1 MPKIY
6 DRTYFDRWY
15 RQENLGIGSRQ
26 ALMRKARL
34 AISTAEY
41 YLGRPIH
48 NVLDIGCGEGVWQPV
63 LKAERPKISYLGLDS
78 SEYVVE
84 RFGRT
89 RNIRLATFGQLGEL
103 RFDEGFDLIV
113 CSDVLHYVRTPELKR
128 GLRGIA
134 EQLQGVAFL
143 ELFTAD
149 DALAGDTDGFI
160 ARSPRWYLSTFRE
173 AGLISC
179 GSHCYL
185 GPHLTAAVATL
196 EVPMLW

>member
-15 RQENLGIGSRQ
+15 RHENLGIGSRQ
-26 ALMRKARL
+26 ALVRKARL

-41 YLGRPIH
+41 YLGRPIR

>member
-6 DRTYFDRWY
+6 DRSYFDRWY

-26 ALMRKARL
+26 ALVRKARL

-41 YLGRPIH
+41 YLGRPIR

-173 AGLISC
+173 VGLISC

>member
-26 ALMRKARL
+26 ALVRKARL

-160 ARSPRWYLSTFRE
+160 ARSPRWYLSTLRE
-173 AGLISC
+173 AGLINC

>member
-26 ALMRKARL
+26 VLVRKARL

-41 YLGRPIH
+41 YLGRPIR

-89 RNIRLATFGQLGEL
+89 RNI
-103 RFDEGFDLIV
+103 
-113 CSDVLHYVRTPELKR
+113 
-128 GLRGIA
+128 A
-134 EQLQGVAFL
+134 E
-143 ELFTAD
+143 
-149 DALAGDTDGFI
+149 
-160 ARSPRWYLSTFRE
+160 R
-173 AGLISC
+173 
-179 GSHCYL
+179 
-185 GPHLTAAVATL
+185 
-196 EVPMLW
+196 